1 VWHEVDFRA
10 IHARKSEFHSVYL
23 TGGKMQD
30 QDIVEVVE
38 LESDGIGEF
47 DALAVCRDPDPN

>member
-1 VWHEVDFRA
+1 
-10 IHARKSEFHSVYL
+10 
-23 TGGKMQD
+23 M

-47 DALAVCRDPDPN
+47 DALAVCRVEDED